1 MLKKTLIVIVVLLA
15 IILVGIAAR
24 YFYKS
29 PDSDS
34 ASNTEALFAATFPD
48 AEGQQQAM
56 SQWRG
61 KTLVVNFWATWC
73 PPCREEM
80 PELSK
85 LHEQYRDQNLVVVG
99 ISTETPEPIRNFIK
113 TMPVSYPLLAGDFA
127 AMDIG
132 ASLGNDKG
140 VLPYTVII
148 SADGHIAKSYF
159 GRVDQALL
167 EQTLVPLLAISN

>member
-1 MLKKTLIVIVVLLA
+1 MLKKLTIVLVVLLA
-15 IILVGIAAR
+15 IIIFGVAAR
-24 YFYKS
+24 YFYTS
-29 PDSDS
+29 SDSDS
-34 ASNTEALFAATFPD
+34 GLSTEALFAANFPD
-48 AEGQQQAM
+48 PEGRQQAI

-85 LHEQYRDQNLVVVG
+85 LHEQYRDQDLVVIG
-99 ISTETPEPIRNFIK
+99 ISTETPAPIRDFIK
-113 TMPVSYPLLAGDFA
+113 TMPVSYPLLAGDLA

-148 SADGHIAKSYF
+148 SADGTIAKSYF
-159 GRVDQALL
+159 GRVNQTLL
-167 EQTLVPLLAISN
+167 EQTLVPLLAISH

>member
-1 MLKKTLIVIVVLLA
+1 MLKKTLMVIVVLLA
-15 IILVGIAAR
+15 IILLGIAAR
-24 YFYKS
+24 YFYTS

-34 ASNTEALFAATFPD
+34 ALSTEALFAATFPD

-85 LHEQYRDQNLVVVG
+85 LHEQYRDQNLVVIG
-99 ISTETPEPIRNFIK
+99 ISTETPAPIRDFIK
-113 TMPVSYPLLAGDFA
+113 TMPVSYPLLAGDLA